1 MRLQMHSIHV
11 RLPESNPHHPL
22 CDMSQSLWFD
32 VCAQALSR
40 GGPLLLGISNGIS
53 IVAVTLLLLLL
64 LLLLFFAATSET
76 SSKLYPIPIITLF
89 ADFRILHQHCRQWHH
104 ARAMAADR
112 RGEQAPLVAFLRVV
126 HWAYVYRQLHW
137 HRGLYMFHALL
148 LVSLAVCWQNSGR
161 RPVP

>member
-1 MRLQMHSIHV
+1 
-11 RLPESNPHHPL
+11 
-22 CDMSQSLWFD
+22 
-32 VCAQALSR
+32 
-40 GGPLLLGISNGIS
+40 LLLHQKLAASFIHPIS
-53 IVAVTLLLLLL
+53 
-64 LLLLFFAATSET
+64 
-76 SSKLYPIPIITLF
+76 IITLF
-89 ADFRILHQHCRQWHH
+89 ADFRILHLHCRQWHH

-161 RPVP
+161 